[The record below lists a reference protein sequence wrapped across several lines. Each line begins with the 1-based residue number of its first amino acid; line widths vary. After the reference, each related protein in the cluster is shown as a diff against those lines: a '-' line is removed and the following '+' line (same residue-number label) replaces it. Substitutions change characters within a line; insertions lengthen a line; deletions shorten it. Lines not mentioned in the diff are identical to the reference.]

1 MTAHRFM
8 LQLFE
13 VAICQRGQPVQSSR
27 SSMKFG
33 ASLLVA
39 IVVALAA
46 PIAALSESAETQKKA
61 APKLGQPM
69 IFYLA
74 KGEDD
79 ACGPGCGE
87 WIAAEGQI
95 QADTAQHLRTFLNRL
110 GKRKLP
116 IFFHSPGGN
125 GTTSTVMGRLLRE

>member
-1 MTAHRFM
+1 
-8 LQLFE
+8 
-13 VAICQRGQPVQSSR
+13 
-27 SSMKFG
+27 
-33 ASLLVA
+33 
-39 IVVALAA
+39 
-46 PIAALSESAETQKKA
+46 
-61 APKLGQPM
+61 M

-79 ACGPGCGE
+79 ACGPGCAE

-95 QADTAQHLRTFLNRL
+95 EADTAQRLRALLTRL

-125 GTTSTVMGRLLRE
+125 GTTSEAAVAGQGVEIIESGTAGTAPRITKLSTAGLSQAIATMRQRCNGV